1 MFEEVNDQ
9 NSSAPAS
16 GPTNNPDIK
25 PTSVE
30 PIKPAEPSAAEPAKS
45 VEPSESTVQDIFA
58 NVEPTTSAAPV
69 TPINS
74 QPFGQPANLPT
85 EANTGQPDSKS
96 GNKAKL
102 VLIGLVILIILA
114 GGVLV
119 YLQYFKKA
127 PAEVIIP
134 ESIVNLE
141 ESLPIVETEI
151 VENETIIEPEI
162 GDNFEIIEG
171 GDDLAMNEEFFDDTN
186 DPASLQIVVD
196 LDSDG
201 DGLTDADEINIYG
214 TNPLNPDTDGDG
226 LTDGDEVNIYGTDPL
241 NPDTDGDGYSDGDE
255 VRGGYNP
262 LGEGR
267 LNQ

>member
-16 GPTNNPDIK
+16 EPTNSPDIN
-25 PTSVE
+25 PT
-30 PIKPAEPSAAEPAKS
+30 PAEPPKSSEP
-45 VEPSESTVQDIFA
+45 VVQDIFA
-58 NVEPTTSAAPV
+58 NVEPTTSATEATPIA
-69 TPINS
+69 PINS
-74 QPFGQPANLPT
+74 QPFGQPTNVPADAKT
-85 EANTGQPDSKS
+85 SQSDIKS

-102 VLIGLVILIILA
+102 VLISLVILIILA

-134 ESIVNLE
+134 ESIV
-141 ESLPIVETEI
+141 SLDETLPPVETEI
-151 VENETIIEPEI
+151 VESEILTESEI
-162 GDNFEIIEG
+162 GDNFETIEDNNFVIDG
-171 GDDLAMNEEFFDDTN
+171 EFLDDAN
-186 DPASLQIVVD
+186 DPVSLQMAID

-226 LTDGDEVNIYGTDPL
+226 LTDGDEINIYGTDPL
-241 NPDTDGDGYSDGDE
+241 NPDTDGDSYSDGDE
-255 VRGGYNP
+255 VRSGYNP
-262 LGEGR
+262 SGTGPLV
-267 LNQ
+267 Q